1 MLTLE
6 SLNNSPTILQ
16 PLYRA
21 TCVNRHLQLRTGGF
35 CCWKVLLPACP
46 CWWRTASKNMVSR
59 SPSCTSDF
67 MISRYKITKAKQQI
81 PYINFFGFLFSHK
94 ALCCALYTNHQLPN
108 SCNNSSANNI
118 NFQQCILVTFTVSIL
133 VSVTVLHQLTAKFR
147 LQQCRVSTHRVH
159 TLLVTKKSMTFP
171 GHQKHFFRTLS

>member
-1 MLTLE
+1 M
-6 SLNNSPTILQ
+6 NNSPTILQ

-21 TCVNRHLQLRTGGF
+21 TCIELEDSVAAKFYCLHAFADGE
-35 CCWKVLLPACP
+35 LL
-46 CWWRTASKNMVSR
+46 KNMVSR
-59 SPSCTSDF
+59 SPSCTIDF
-67 MISRYKITKAKQQI
+67 MISRYKISKGKQQI

-133 VSVTVLHQLTAKFR
+133 VSVTNSVAPADGK
-147 LQQCRVSTHRVH
+147 V
-159 TLLVTKKSMTFP
+159 
-171 GHQKHFFRTLS
+171 